1 MVDDDMALE
10 EDLGEATIVY
20 ESPDEGPVEKT
31 VPNEHV
37 AYFQDHWILKT
48 DEDDQGHDIVRRIP
62 HRRVYYV
69 ERSVEEFEQEI
80 ETLFDRVESVATSLQ
95 TKIPIGGGGGNEG
108 RQGPSRIDIGSDDS
122 AGSDSETR

>member
-1 MVDDDMALE
+1 MADDDLELE

-20 ESPDEGPVEKT
+20 EAPDEGPVERT

-48 DEDDQGHDIVRRIP
+48 DEDDRGRDIVRRIP

-69 ERSVEEFEQEI
+69 ERSVEEFEREI
-80 ETLFDRVESVATSLQ
+80 ETIFDRVESVATSLQ
-95 TKIPIGGGGGNEG
+95 TKIPIGGGGSE
-108 RQGPSRIDIGSDDS
+108 RREEPSRIDAGSGDS
-122 AGSDSETR
+122 GGSDSEAR